1 MIIMKRNIYIILILF
16 LFVTIYK
23 LYVICYKD
31 SDIYKKKYDYLTNRK
46 VSFPSS
52 ERGRILDRNGKV
64 LVDNIGIN
72 TLIYNK
78 LGSSDEE
85 DVKNALKIAKII
97 DIDYDNIDELILKRY
112 YLKLNNDGNNL
123 ITKKEKKLYKER
135 KIDLG
140 KINKLKLKRITG
152 DMLGSLTATE
162 KKASVIYDIIS
173 KGYSYEDK
181 IIKNEL
187 TDEEIASLNDTNI
200 KGTRIELRW
209 ERLYPYGDTLKSI
222 FGSVGNITKEVK
234 SHYKDLPL
242 DSTVGISYLEYYYDD
257 YLRGI
262 DPEYEIINNKLVL
275 VKKGKKGKDLKLSI
289 DIDLQLK
296 LEEILKEEMLN
307 AKKASNSKFY
317 NHSYSIIGNPSTGE
331 ILAASGL
338 LVKDGTFHDITSNI
352 INSSYTVGSVVK
364 GATISVGYKNG
375 LIKEGE
381 YVNDSCIKVY
391 GVKEKCSWKRLGRIN
406 DLNALAYSS
415 NYYQFLIATRLTNP
429 SYTWNSKLNAD
440 IEDFNMYR
448 DSISEFGLGAITGVD
463 LPGETSGIKGK
474 GVKDDLLLNL
484 AIGQYDSYT
493 PIELYQYI
501 STIANNGVRVKPSF
515 GSNKNKII
523 NKIDVQNV
531 HLDRIKEG
539 LREVMIY
546 GTGKNYT
553 DHSFSSAGK
562 TGTSETFIDSDGD
575 GKMDT
580 KTISTAFVMFAPYD
594 DPKYSFVI
602 MSPNLAVAGDNHT
615 YKYAINL
622 QVTRKITK
630 YLFQNS

>member
-78 LGSSDEE
+78 LESNDEE

-152 DMLGSLTATE
+152 DMLGSLTDTE

-181 IIKNEL
+181 IIKSEL

-515 GSNKNKII
+515 GNNKNKII
-523 NKIDVQNV
+523 NEIDVQNV
-531 HLDRIKEG
+531 HLDRIKKG